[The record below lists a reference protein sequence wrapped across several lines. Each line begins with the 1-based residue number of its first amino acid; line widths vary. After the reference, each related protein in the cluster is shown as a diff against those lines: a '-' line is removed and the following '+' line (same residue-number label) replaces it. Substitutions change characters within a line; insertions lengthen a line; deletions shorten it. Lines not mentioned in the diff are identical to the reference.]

1 MLEIGVK
8 YLKATGVTRRID
20 ELGRIVIPKEI
31 RRNLGIRDGETLEIY
46 TNEEGIFLQKHSVL
60 HNMAEIGTKLC
71 EIISSVLDIEIL
83 LTDREKIIASTYHK
97 ELIGQNIPLEFMKL
111 VDNRE
116 SLKSDYATTYKID
129 NTELTGYFSIV
140 PIIASIDSLG
150 LVVIIAKNNTN
161 MQDIAKL
168 VSKIMAE
175 KLDI

>member
-1 MLEIGVK
+1 MSFLKLVK
-8 YLKATGVTRRID
+8 I
-20 ELGRIVIPKEI
+20 
-31 RRNLGIRDGETLEIY
+31 
-46 TNEEGIFLQKHSVL
+46 
-60 HNMAEIGTKLC
+60 
-71 EIISSVLDIEIL
+71 
-83 LTDREKIIASTYHK
+83 TYHK